1 MYKHEKKGWKADYA
15 FDRTYSPRPFTQHA
29 HLILPPPPFP
39 KSSPTPSSV
48 HPLSNHTPSDMPP
61 SSNASSSS
69 SGSSSDAARKSL
81 FTPDELVQINESLAG
96 KSPQEILTWAIDTL
110 PQGAL
115 WQTTAFGLSVPCF
128 LSFLP
133 SRSCGAPPLTP
144 LPLAMIVCVYRTGLA
159 SLAMISDISLSR
171 DETHLVPLIF
181 LDTLYHFPST
191 LDLAERAS
199 QRYLADLHTFKPIA
213 KDGKTELEDA
223 KAFEDVYGEKLWE
236 KEEDMYDYLVKV
248 CPSVLPLVRP
258 DVQDADRIHV
268 MVGCRLSQTTERTL
282 S

>member
-144 LPLAMIVCVYRTGLA
+144 LPLAMSVCVYRTGLA
-159 SLAMISDISLSR
+159 S
-171 DETHLVPLIF
+171 
-181 LDTLYHFPST
+181 LYHFPST